1 MTAEIRS
8 GRRLRVLFVEDSRAD
23 IELSCKELQRDGF
36 DVQVDATDRQ
46 QDFARL
52 ISQHD
57 YDIVIT
63 DYGLPGWTGL
73 DAIRILRE
81 TGRQTPVIL
90 LTGSLGDQMA
100 VQCIKAGASD
110 YVLKENLARLP
121 HAVKLA
127 LRDMESDRRRLQA
140 ESKLKE
146 YAAQLERS
154 NLELQEFLSI
164 ASHDMQEPL
173 RKIRLFIDQLQAQL
187 GRAADDAVRHSMS
200 RIGAGAVRMAEII
213 EALLSYSQIAAQTQ
227 PFTRV
232 NLSELV
238 AQVSNELS
246 AGIQAAAAQVEV
258 GELPTIRANR
268 VQMYR
273 LFYNLLSNALSY
285 RSPERAPRIQ
295 VGSRSRQ
302 DGYVELFVS
311 DNGIGFEEQYAD
323 RIFRPF
329 QRLHVRENVE
339 GTGIGL
345 AICRKIAV
353 QHRGTIQATSQPGQG
368 SRFTIILPTD
378 EAEAARSAES
388 EGALAGRR

>member
-1 MTAEIRS
+1 MPEIRS
-8 GRRLRVLFVEDSRAD
+8 GRHLRVLFVEDSRAD

-46 QDFARL
+46 QDFTRFIA
-52 ISQHD
+52 QHD

-110 YVLKENLARLP
+110 YVLKENLTHLP
-121 HAVKLA
+121 HAIKLA
-127 LRDMESDRRRLQA
+127 LRDAESDRRRLQA

-146 YAAQLERS
+146 YATQLERS

-173 RKIRLFIDQLQAQL
+173 RKIRLFIDQLQAQI
-187 GRAADDAVRHSMS
+187 GGGADDAVRHSMS
-200 RIGAGAVRMAEII
+200 RIEAGAARMAEII
-213 EALLSYSQIAAQTQ
+213 EALFSYSQIAAQTQ
-227 PFTRV
+227 PVTRV

-238 AQVSNELS
+238 AQVRNELS
-246 AGIQAAAAQVEV
+246 AGLQAAGAQVEA
-258 GELPTIRANR
+258 GELPTIRASR
-268 VQMYR
+268 GQMYR
-273 LFYNLLSNALSY
+273 LFHNLLSNALSY
-285 RSPERAPRIQ
+285 RSPERTPRIQ

-302 DGYVELFVS
+302 DGHVELFVS

-323 RIFRPF
+323 LIFRPF
-329 QRLHVRENVE
+329 QRLHVRENVK

-353 QHRGTIQATSQPGQG
+353 QHRGTIQATSCPGQG
-368 SRFTIILPTD
+368 STFTIILPAD
-378 EAEAARSAES
+378 EAEAARSAEC
-388 EGALAGRR
+388 ALAGRR